1 MTGGFLFKI
10 YFEFGNGLT
19 SNEFTGGEMTS
30 ELDFA
35 LHSVEVSPE
44 IVISV

>member
-35 LHSVEVSPE
+35 LYSVVVIPE